1 MHRAKFWANP
11 VRYPIVPKGMDRVR
25 ISIHVDNT
33 REQIEDVIEVIME
46 WATYRAEQTRKARL

>member
-1 MHRAKFWANP
+1 
-11 VRYPIVPKGMDRVR
+11 MDRVR